1 MYSVTSLHCSF
12 SFFFCGQN
20 KQLQEQFPASWA
32 AIFRMTVYGHQ
43 RHSHSSSSSSSERED
58 EDAHPVLVLRLLWEQ
73 PSGTFVLFSGCDFR
87 TRPGDS
93 RSLMCQRQLR
103 NVNVTH
109 EYNEAMLSDSS
120 LSLINCSVW
129 SLRFCR
135 TSTHENV
142 PDIRKGA
149 FCVFYLNH
157 KRINKQSRTERT
169 RHNTNCSVF
178 LSVYCFYNIH
188 CNFSFDESQYHI
200 IYHLYI
206 SSLYIYD
213 IVPFSE
219 FYIVV
224 L

>member
-12 SFFFCGQN
+12 IFFFCGQN

-120 LSLINCSVW
+120 LSLINSSVW

-178 LSVYCFYNIH
+178 ICLLLLQYPLQLFLWWVSISYNISSIYIIFIYIWY
-188 CNFSFDESQYHI
+188 CSF
-200 IYHLYI
+200 
-206 SSLYIYD
+206 
-213 IVPFSE
+213 
-219 FYIVV
+219 
-224 L
+224 

>member
-120 LSLINCSVW
+120 LSLINSSVW

-178 LSVYCFYNIH
+178 ICLLLLQYPLQLFLWWVSISYNI
-188 CNFSFDESQYHI
+188 SSIYI
-200 IYHLYI
+200 IY
-206 SSLYIYD
+206 IYM
-213 IVPFSE
+213 ILFLLVSF
-219 FYIVV
+219 I

>member
-43 RHSHSSSSSSSERED
+43 RHSHSSSSSSERED

-120 LSLINCSVW
+120 LSLINSSVW

-178 LSVYCFYNIH
+178 ICLLLLQYPLQLFLWWVSISYNISSIYIIFIYIWY
-188 CNFSFDESQYHI
+188 CSF
-200 IYHLYI
+200 
-206 SSLYIYD
+206 
-213 IVPFSE
+213 
-219 FYIVV
+219 
-224 L
+224 

>member
-120 LSLINCSVW
+120 LSLINSSVW

-178 LSVYCFYNIH
+178 ICLLLLQYPLQLFLWWVSISYNI
-188 CNFSFDESQYHI
+188 SSIYI
-200 IYHLYI
+200 IYIYI
-206 SSLYIYD
+206 WYCS
-213 IVPFSE
+213 F
-219 FYIVV
+219 
-224 L
+224 

>member
-12 SFFFCGQN
+12 IFFFCGQN

-178 LSVYCFYNIH
+178 ICLLLLQYPLQLFLWWVSISYNI
-188 CNFSFDESQYHI
+188 SSIYI
-200 IYHLYI
+200 IYIYI
-206 SSLYIYD
+206 WYCS
-213 IVPFSE
+213 F
-219 FYIVV
+219 
-224 L
+224 

>member
-12 SFFFCGQN
+12 IFFFCGQN

-43 RHSHSSSSSSSERED
+43 RHSHSSSSSSERED

-120 LSLINCSVW
+120 LSLINSSVW

-178 LSVYCFYNIH
+178 ICLLLLQYPLQLFLWWVSISYNISSIYIIFIYIWY
-188 CNFSFDESQYHI
+188 CSF
-200 IYHLYI
+200 
-206 SSLYIYD
+206 
-213 IVPFSE
+213 
-219 FYIVV
+219 
-224 L
+224 

>member
-120 LSLINCSVW
+120 LSLINSSVW

-178 LSVYCFYNIH
+178 ICLLLLQYPLQLFLWWVSISYNISSIYIIFIYIWY
-188 CNFSFDESQYHI
+188 CSF
-200 IYHLYI
+200 
-206 SSLYIYD
+206 
-213 IVPFSE
+213 
-219 FYIVV
+219 
-224 L
+224 

>member
-178 LSVYCFYNIH
+178 ICLLLLQYPLQLFLWWVSISYNISSIYIIFIYIWY
-188 CNFSFDESQYHI
+188 CSF
-200 IYHLYI
+200 
-206 SSLYIYD
+206 
-213 IVPFSE
+213 
-219 FYIVV
+219 
-224 L
+224 

>member
-43 RHSHSSSSSSSERED
+43 RHSHSSSSSSERED

-120 LSLINCSVW
+120 LSLINSSVW

-178 LSVYCFYNIH
+178 ICLLLLQYPLQLFLWWVSISYNI
-188 CNFSFDESQYHI
+188 SSIYI
-200 IYHLYI
+200 IY
-206 SSLYIYD
+206 IYM
-213 IVPFSE
+213 ILFLLVSF
-219 FYIVV
+219 I